1 MGHLS
6 GKVLFAIALGAGV
19 CIGWF
24 IRFPPTDSASA
35 AGWAQAVGS
44 MASVGI
50 AVFVATEIEARRQ
63 NAVRARPLN
72 SVLAHC
78 DGMKNLL
85 QQVLDRRAST
95 DHFVAATRNR
105 THFDRAEAVGSA
117 LNGLPLHEMPTYDS
131 VQLLD
136 SLKEQVEQSRAILKP
151 RGMLD
156 AALDNEKA
164 AAQLVRYTEIAAAIR
179 SEIDSIKRGD
189 R

>member
-1 MGHLS
+1 MGYLS
-6 GKVLFAIALGAGV
+6 GKILFVIALGAGV

-24 IRFPPTDSASA
+24 LRFPPTDSSSA

-63 NAVRARPLN
+63 NLARARPLN
-72 SVLAHC
+72 SVLALC

-85 QQVLDRRAST
+85 QQVLDRRASK
-95 DHFVAATRNR
+95 DRFVAATRNR
-105 THFDRAEAVGSA
+105 SHFDRAEAVGSA
-117 LNGLPLHEMPTYDS
+117 LNSIPLHEMPTYDS

-136 SLKEQVEQSRAILKP
+136 FLKEQVEQSKEILRP

-156 AALDNEKA
+156 AGLDNEQA
-164 AAQLVRYTEIAAAIR
+164 TAQLVRYTEIATAIR
-179 SEIDSIKRGD
+179 SEIDAIKRGN